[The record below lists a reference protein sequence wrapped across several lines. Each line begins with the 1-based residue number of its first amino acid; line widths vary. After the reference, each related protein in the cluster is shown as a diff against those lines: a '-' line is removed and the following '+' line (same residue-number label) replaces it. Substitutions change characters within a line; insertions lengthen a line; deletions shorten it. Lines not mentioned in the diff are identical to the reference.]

1 MAEYRLTVEDDG
13 VGMKPQARSSL
24 GLTSMRERAAL
35 AGGELH
41 IGPGAARRGEG
52 RGEGAVRRGG
62 GGRMKLL
69 IVDDHP
75 VMRFGVRQLVMQRW
89 PDAEI
94 GEASCLA
101 QALEQVRA
109 ADWELVSARPVDARH
124 QRAGGP
130 GAAAPCSPRTRLLVL
145 SMHDEAAYAARALQL
160 GAAGYL
166 TKEHATTELV
176 AAIERVRGG
185 QRYISSDL
193 AARLA
198 DLLSGEAPARAP
210 HETLSAQEYRVLLLI
225 AAGRSASEIA
235 DAMHLSVK
243 TVGTYRSRDHRA
255 RRGSPTRRRWRA
267 TVPSTG
273 WWIGGLRA
281 RARGVAGE
289 TGGGT
294 GLAVAACTRGPSYR
308 PGRPRA
314 AAQHAVCVGLRPT
327 S

>member
-1 MAEYRLTVEDDG
+1 
-13 VGMKPQARSSL
+13 
-24 GLTSMRERAAL
+24 
-35 AGGELH
+35 
-41 IGPGAARRGEG
+41 
-52 RGEGAVRRGG
+52 
-62 GGRMKLL
+62 MKLL

-75 VMRFGVRQLVMQRW
+75 VMRFGVRQLVTQRW
-89 PDAEI
+89 PDAVI

-109 ADWELVSARPVDARH
+109 AEWELAVLDLSMPDTSGLEGLVRLHR
-124 QRAGGP
+124 
-130 GAAAPCSPRTRLLVL
+130 AAPHTRLLVL

-225 AAGRSASEIA
+225 AAGHGASEIA
-235 DAMHLSVK
+235 EIM
-243 TVGTYRSRDHRA
+243 
-255 RRGSPTRRRWRA
+255 
-267 TVPSTG
+267 
-273 WWIGGLRA
+273 
-281 RARGVAGE
+281 
-289 TGGGT
+289 
-294 GLAVAACTRGPSYR
+294 
-308 PGRPRA
+308 
-314 AAQHAVCVGLRPT
+314 
-327 S
+327 

>member
-1 MAEYRLTVEDDG
+1 
-13 VGMKPQARSSL
+13 
-24 GLTSMRERAAL
+24 
-35 AGGELH
+35 
-41 IGPGAARRGEG
+41 
-52 RGEGAVRRGG
+52 
-62 GGRMKLL
+62 MKLL

-75 VMRFGVRQLVMQRW
+75 VMRFGVRQLVVQRW
-89 PDAEI
+89 PDAAI
-94 GEASCLA
+94 GEASCLT

-109 ADWELVSARPVDARH
+109 ADWELVVLDLSMPDTSGLEGLVRLH
-124 QRAGGP
+124 RA
-130 GAAAPCSPRTRLLVL
+130 APRTRLLVL

-243 TVGTYRSRDHRA
+243 TVGTYRSR
-255 RRGSPTRRRWRA
+255 
-267 TVPSTG
+267 
-273 WWIGGLRA
+273 II
-281 RARGVAGE
+281 E
-289 TGGGT
+289 KT
-294 GLAVAACTRGPSYR
+294 GLANTAEIARYCSEHGLLDRG
-308 PGRPRA
+308 G
-314 AAQHAVCVGLRPT
+314 
-327 S
+327 